1 MYNEYMKRL
10 FPIILILSFLG
21 IHLFIM
27 NDYGFTWD
35 FHHHFFAGGW
45 FLGITPETLEP
56 KPLPYLLPDPR
67 EAVKLPYG
75 PLVQIIPTVSWI
87 VFYKTLHMLPPDSA
101 YHLPIVLS
109 GIMGILILYL
119 FIKEAFG
126 WMEGIVAA
134 TFLFLT
140 PRFFSDLHNDM
151 KDVPSASVFA
161 LNMWLLFRLVK
172 YQRVKDLILASL
184 GFMLAF
190 NTKVNA
196 IFIPIIFVF
205 YLSIIFI
212 QSQFNSYRKIFINF
226 KNTPRRRAVSGK
238 NFEDRFPSFIR
249 IPLQLLTNLIRTIS
263 ISIDRLLRAAD
274 REIFS
279 TNNSTRN
286 EKRLKFP
293 LLLSYFLLAPLLAFL
308 LWTLFWGDGIGQIK
322 LMFITFG
329 IGTNNIEVLLNN
341 TIYLSGVNVP
351 WYYAPWYLV
360 ITTPIPILIFFIL
373 GSMYCLYLFT
383 IKKHTASL
391 LLLLWCFLPLARYL
405 SPKTGVL
412 DGIRHFEEV
421 VFPIA
426 AFAAIA
432 CVTIAR
438 YIIKTRRG
446 SLKIRQLFITVVAIS
461 ILISLTLP
469 IIEYHPFQIT
479 YFNELVGGI
488 RGAYGKYDLD
498 YWGSSQKYAILWV
511 NANIPKGAVVNIVMA
526 GNVAGTYLRED
537 LIPSLN
543 STDFLQ
549 SDYVV
554 VLNRQSFFNRY
565 VAAYPIGEYVRT
577 HTPIYTVTN
586 QGIPLVWVYKN

>member
-1 MYNEYMKRL
+1 MKRL
-10 FPIILILSFLG
+10 FPIILFLTFLG

-45 FLGITPETLEP
+45 FLGMKPETLEP
-56 KPLPYLLPDPR
+56 RPLPYLLPDPR

-87 VFYKTLHMLPPDSA
+87 TLYKTFHLLPADSA

-109 GIMGILILYL
+109 GILGILILYL

-126 WMEGIVAA
+126 WMEGVIAA
-134 TFLFLT
+134 IFLFLT

-196 IFIPIIFVF
+196 IFIPIIFAAF
-205 YLSIIFI
+205 LFI
-212 QSQFNSYRKIFINF
+212 QYIFQENF
-226 KNTPRRRAVSGK
+226 FWRNARGEWKKFRRSLPELKNVKLIHAMSIASSGARNFFYEQQRAKTK
-238 NFEDRFPSFIR
+238 N
-249 IPLQLLTNLIRTIS
+249 LLCEFSAPITTN
-263 ISIDRLLRAAD
+263 
-274 REIFS
+274 
-279 TNNSTRN
+279 
-286 EKRLKFP
+286 KFFF
-293 LLLSYFLLAPLLAFL
+293 LLSYFLLAPLLAFL

-351 WYYAPWYLV
+351 WYYAPWYLI
-360 ITTPIPILIFFIL
+360 ITTPLPILIFFIIGTL
-373 GSMYCLYLFT
+373 WCLYLA
-383 IKKHTASL
+383 IMKQDKASL

-412 DGIRHFEEV
+412 DGVRHFEEV
-421 VFPIA
+421 LFPIA

-432 CVTIAR
+432 SVSIAR
-438 YIIKTRRG
+438 YIEKTRIGR
-446 SLKIRQLFITVVAIS
+446 LYIRQLFITAVAIN
-461 ILISLTLP
+461 ILVTLTLP

-479 YFNELVGGI
+479 YFNEIVGGI

-498 YWGSSQKYAILWV
+498 YWGASQKYAINWV
-511 NANIPKGAVVNIVMA
+511 NATVPKGAVVNVVMA
-526 GNVAGTYLRED
+526 GNVAGAYLRDD
-537 LIPSLN
+537 LIPTLN
-543 STDFLQ
+543 ATDFLQ
-549 SDYVV
+549 SEYVV

-565 VAAYPIGEYVRT
+565 IAAYPIGEYVRT